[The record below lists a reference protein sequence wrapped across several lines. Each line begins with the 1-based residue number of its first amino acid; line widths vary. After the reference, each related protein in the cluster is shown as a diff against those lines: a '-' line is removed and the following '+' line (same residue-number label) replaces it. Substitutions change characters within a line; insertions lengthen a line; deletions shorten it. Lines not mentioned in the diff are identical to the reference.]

1 MRKETTKMT
10 INNIKNALRVFGA
23 KGTASAEYI
32 TEDRILVKVNGE
44 FFGIWDAEKNTFVA

>member
-1 MRKETTKMT
+1 MT

-32 TEDRILVKVNGE
+32 TEDRILVKVNDE